1 MRESV
6 RNPESSSTTRTLGAV
21 RFTEREASDTIGS
34 VETVTGSAQRYALGL
49 GQLWPDVNRALTR
62 LETIA
67 GDPYA
72 YETDDVADQ
81 LAHLQYRLHVASESI
96 VGLDPPVGAESVHA
110 ELADALA
117 CARDATAEVA
127 EAVVDEG
134 TEGFRLL
141 LHEWR
146 GALFRVRLARL
157 RIAPPV
163 RRRPLPPPDEP
174 RDLARPLVA
183 CLLALAGALA
193 FVGGATLGTWPIWA
207 AGMLAVVGGMVTY
220 RP

>member
-1 MRESV
+1 VSA
-6 RNPESSSTTRTLGAV
+6 T
-21 RFTEREASDTIGS
+21 
-34 VETVTGSAQRYALGL
+34 TGSAQRYAVGL
-49 GQLWPDVNRALTR
+49 GQLWPDVSRALAR

-72 YETDDVADQ
+72 YEPDAVADQ
-81 LAHLQYRLHVASESI
+81 LAHLQYRLHVAGES
-96 VGLDPPVGAESVHA
+96 VLGLEPPAGAESAHA

-117 CARDATAEVA
+117 CARDATAEIA

-134 TEGFRLL
+134 AEGFRLL

-157 RIAPPV
+157 RLAPPV
-163 RRRPLPPPDEP
+163 ARHRAAPQADEP
-174 RDLARPLVA
+174 AEIARPLVA
-183 CLLALAGALA
+183 FLLALAGALA
-193 FVGGATLGTWPIWA
+193 FAGGATLGSWPIWA
-207 AGMLAVVGGMVTY
+207 AGMLAVVGGMATY